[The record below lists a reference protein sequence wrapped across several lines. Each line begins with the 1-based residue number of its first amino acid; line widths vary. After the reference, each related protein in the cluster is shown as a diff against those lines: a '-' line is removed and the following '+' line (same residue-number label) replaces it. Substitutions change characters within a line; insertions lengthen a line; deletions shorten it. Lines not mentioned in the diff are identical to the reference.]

1 MKFNERPNNESE
13 FDRLLGHAQW
23 PEPRVEQISRLE
35 DRWRTI
41 SRRRIRLMYGVC
53 AMAASILVIAGL
65 FALRS
70 EKAGTKP
77 ITVAGS
83 EAADVASTKNPRVSE
98 PIPFRSQPPALVS
111 SAAQPEPAGWSA
123 QPRDANIYERVALM
137 TVSAGRRSNRHAPA
151 KPEPDNGL
159 LEDLI
164 VALAGDPRADVDE
177 RLASV
182 ERDLVR
188 YERSLWEIARR
199 GSPERRR
206 GAARVISRIGTA
218 QSLPILADLMNDPTT
233 HEAGIL
239 GLCRL
244 ASVADLARLATVEL
258 DPELRRSLLST
269 LLARRTE
276 ESVGLYL
283 GFVND
288 QNFRTDALAA
298 VATTTDPPVDLLLA
312 FLESSQK
319 SWRLAAAQ
327 TLGRLPD
334 PEIAERLS
342 ESVFRGVGRQEAL
355 IALLLS
361 SNAQAVGFLN
371 QARQNLYLVATVQ
384 AAEQQLRSLAIPER
398 R

>member
-23 PEPRVEQISRLE
+23 PEPRVEQVSRLE

-41 SRRRIRLMYGVC
+41 SRRRVRLMYGVC
-53 AMAASILVIAGL
+53 ATAASVLVIAGF
-65 FALRS
+65 FAFRTKETGS
-70 EKAGTKP
+70 KP
-77 ITVAGS
+77 ITVAGG
-83 EAADVASTKNPRVSE
+83 EPADNTDTKDPPFSE
-98 PIPFRSQPPALVS
+98 PVPLRTQPPALVS
-111 SAAQPEPAGWSA
+111 SAAQPEPAVWSA
-123 QPRDANIYERVALM
+123 QPRDANTYEQVTLM
-137 TVSAGRRSNRHAPA
+137 TVSAERRSNRRAPA
-151 KPEPDNGL
+151 KPEPDDSL

-164 VALAGDPRADVDE
+164 LALASDPRADVDE

-182 ERDLVR
+182 ERDLAR
-188 YERSLWEIARR
+188 YERSLWELARR
-199 GSPERRR
+199 GSSERRR

-244 ASVADLARLATVEL
+244 ASVADLARLATIEL

-288 QNFRTDALAA
+288 QNFRTDALVAA
-298 VATTTDPPVDLLLA
+298 ATATEPPVDLLLA
-312 FLESSQK
+312 FLENSQK

-327 TLGRLPD
+327 ALGRLPD
-334 PEIAERLS
+334 PDIAERLS
-342 ESVFRGVGRQEAL
+342 ESVFRGVGRQEAI

-384 AAEQQLRSLAIPER
+384 AAELQLRSLAIPER